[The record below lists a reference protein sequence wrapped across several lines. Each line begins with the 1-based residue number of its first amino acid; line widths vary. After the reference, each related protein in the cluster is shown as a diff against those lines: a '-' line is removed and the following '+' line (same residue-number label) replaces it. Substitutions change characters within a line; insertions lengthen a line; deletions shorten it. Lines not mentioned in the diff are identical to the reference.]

1 MLQARFVNSVQ
12 LRGRT
17 QRRTQPTVAGAV
29 AAWWRDESHQAP
41 LSRFTRR
48 MIVRRTPN
56 VEQSLSVPCNNL
68 CMATNSD
75 WQTFRRLLD
84 IARPYRGRLLSGLAM
99 LALVSLTEP
108 VLMIAFSRIL
118 DRGFGQAT
126 AGGAGATIAAPS
138 ALTQSIFAP
147 LTNLLDQVPILW
159 FPMLLVGVFAVRGAA
174 NFLGDLALHWVS
186 SRVVFDLRQRTF
198 AHMLR
203 LPVGWFDRNA
213 TAELTSK
220 LTFDTQ
226 QIGAVT
232 SQALTTLA
240 QDTVKLAAQLALMAA
255 VSWRLTLG
263 VFVIAPVVALVVR
276 FLTRRL
282 RAASVAL
289 QTQIGELARFADESL
304 GSQRVVK
311 IYAAFA
317 QMTAAFTARA
327 NAVRRTVM
335 RQETAN
341 AASAP
346 LLHLTVSFAIAGIV
360 ALAIREGQRNAMS
373 AGDFMAFFGALLG
386 LLPPIKSLSSVNA
399 VLQRGFAAAGS
410 VFAVLDTKP
419 EAGDSAGPAV
429 AARPTDGAAM
439 QLTPAIEFRGVSL
452 RYPGRDRGALND
464 VSLVVHPGAR
474 VAFVGGSGSGKSSA
488 LALVASFYAP
498 DAGTILLDGVSVA
511 ALGPAATRS
520 RIALVDQNILLIND
534 SVTANIAFGAPAAEV
549 DEARVRWAAMAAGA
563 DVFIAQLPQ
572 GYATAVGEGG
582 GLLSGGQRQRIAIA
596 RALYKG
602 APIIVFD
609 EATSALD
616 SESERVV
623 QESVR
628 QLGSAHTVVQVAHRL
643 SSIREADEIFV
654 FEDGRIVEHGSHAQL
669 ALANGAYSRLL
680 AAQSGA

>member
-1 MLQARFVNSVQ
+1 
-12 LRGRT
+12 
-17 QRRTQPTVAGAV
+17 
-29 AAWWRDESHQAP
+29 
-41 LSRFTRR
+41 
-48 MIVRRTPN
+48 MI
-56 VEQSLSVPCNNL
+56 
-68 CMATNSD
+68 ATGD
-75 WQTFRRLLD
+75 WQTFRRLLE
-84 IARPYRGRLLSGLAM
+84 IARPYRARLLAGLLM

-118 DRGFGQAT
+118 DRGFSHAT
-126 AGGAGATIAAPS
+126 SGAGGASLVAPS

-147 LTNLLDQVPILW
+147 LTNLLDQVPVLW
-159 FPMLLVGVFAVRGAA
+159 FPLFLVGVFAVRGAA
-174 NFLGDLALHWVS
+174 NFLGDIALHWVS

-203 LPVGWFDRNA
+203 LPVGWFDRNS

-240 QDTVKLAAQLALMAA
+240 QDTVKLVAQLALMAA

-289 QTQIGELARFADESL
+289 QAQMGELSRFADEAL

-317 QMTAAFTARA
+317 QMATAFTARA
-327 NAVRRTVM
+327 NAVRRTIM
-335 RQETAN
+335 KQETAN

-410 VFAVLDTKP
+410 VFAVLDSKP
-419 EAGDSAGPAV
+419 ESGITEAPMSGAV
-429 AARPTDGAAM
+429 AGAVRQPA
-439 QLTPAIEFRGVSL
+439 PAIEFRNVSL
-452 RYPGRDRGALND
+452 RYPDRDRDALSD
-464 VSLVVHPGAR
+464 VSLVVPGGAR

-488 LALVASFYAP
+488 LALLAGFYSP
-498 DAGTILLDGVSVA
+498 DVGSVLLDGVAVT

-520 RIALVDQNILLIND
+520 QIALVDQHVLLISD
-534 SVTANIAFGAPAAEV
+534 SVKANIAFGVAEEAI
-549 DEARVRWAAMAAGA
+549 DESRVRWAAAAAGA
-563 DVFIAQLPQ
+563 DVFVESLPQ
-572 GYATAVGEGG
+572 GYGTAVGEGG

-616 SESERVV
+616 SESESVV

-628 QLGSAHTVVQVAHRL
+628 QLGGGHTVVQVAHRL
-643 SSIREADEIFV
+643 SSIRDADVIFV
-654 FEDGRIVEHGSHAQL
+654 FDAGRIVEFGNHAQL
-669 ALANGAYSRLL
+669 SSRNGAYARLL
-680 AAQSGA
+680 AAQSG

>member
-1 MLQARFVNSVQ
+1 M
-12 LRGRT
+12 
-17 QRRTQPTVAGAV
+17 
-29 AAWWRDESHQAP
+29 AA
-41 LSRFTRR
+41 TG
-48 MIVRRTPN
+48 
-56 VEQSLSVPCNNL
+56 
-68 CMATNSD
+68 D
-75 WQTFRRLLD
+75 WHTFRRLLD
-84 IARPYRGRLLSGLAM
+84 IARPYRGRLLAGLLMLAM
-99 LALVSLTEP
+99 VSLTEP

-118 DRGFGQAT
+118 DRGFGQA
-126 AGGAGATIAAPS
+126 APGGSGVALAAPS

-159 FPMLLVGVFAVRGAA
+159 FPLLLVGVFAVRGAA

-240 QDTVKLAAQLALMAA
+240 QDTVKLVAQLALMAA

-289 QTQIGELARFADESL
+289 QAQMGELARFADESL

-327 NAVRRTVM
+327 HAVRRTIM
-335 RQETAN
+335 KQETAN

-360 ALAIREGQRNAMS
+360 ALAIREGQRSAMS

-410 VFAVLDTKP
+410 VFAVLDTQP
-419 EAGDSAGPAV
+419 EAVEGASPAL
-429 AARPTDGAAM
+429 AKRPANGVQAQPA
-439 QLTPAIEFRGVSL
+439 PAIEFRGVSL
-452 RYPGRDRGALND
+452 RYPGRDREALND
-464 VSLVVHPGAR
+464 VSLVVQPGAR

-488 LALVASFYAP
+488 LALVADFYTP
-498 DAGTILLDGVSVA
+498 DTGSVLLDGISVA
-511 ALGPAATRS
+511 TLGPAATRS
-520 RIALVDQNILLIND
+520 RIALVDQHVLLIND
-534 SVTANIAFGAPAAEV
+534 SVTANIAFGAATAHV
-549 DEARVRWAAMAAGA
+549 DEARVHWAATAAGA
-563 DVFIAQLPQ
+563 DAFIAQLPK

-623 QESVR
+623 QQSVR
-628 QLGSAHTVVQVAHRL
+628 QLGGGYTVVQVAHRL
-643 SSIREADEIFV
+643 SSIRDADEIFV
-654 FEDGRIVEHGSHAQL
+654 FEGGRVVERGSHTQL
-669 ALANGAYSRLL
+669 AMANGAYARLL
-680 AAQSGA
+680 AAQSG